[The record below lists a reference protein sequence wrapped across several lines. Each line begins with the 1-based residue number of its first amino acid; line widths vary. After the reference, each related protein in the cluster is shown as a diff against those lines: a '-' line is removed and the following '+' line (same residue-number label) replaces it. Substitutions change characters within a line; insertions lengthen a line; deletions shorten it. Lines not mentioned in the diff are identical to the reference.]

1 MFKFIGPNIV
11 ESSAGFSVEVLGRTG
26 LSYREGQ
33 RKMFVDSE
41 VVMGPSGM
49 LIYGTSIVRWDP
61 PHDSEPLEKA
71 DRERILANIR
81 EAFRFQGFE
90 IDVI

>member
-1 MFKFIGPNIV
+1 
-11 ESSAGFSVEVLGRTG
+11 
-26 LSYREGQ
+26 
-33 RKMFVDSE
+33 MFVDSE

-49 LIYGTSIVRWDP
+49 ALYQESIRRWDT
-61 PHDSEPLEKA
+61 PHESETVEKA

-90 IDVI
+90 IQII